1 MKDPYLSYHEGE
13 REVQTRAGVGSE
25 GLGAEEMYRGAM
37 PAGVQRFLSLQQFAA
52 LSTMDADGRLWAS
65 MRSGAPGFLR
75 SLDDHT
81 VEIGGYAHPDDP
93 LPANLA
99 AHGEAG
105 MVVVHL
111 AARHR
116 VRVNGTA
123 SARPDGKIVLTTK
136 QVYGNCP
143 QYIQA
148 RAVVGES
155 ESSAAPGQRG
165 KTLDERQQR
174 WVERADTLFIA
185 TANPGPARMLLIVE
199 GNRGSSESRM
209 ESACCFPTTRATRCS
224 TRWATSLLIRAPAS
238 WFPTSNPAPRC
249 NSQAPHK
256 FCGTIP
262 GWRNLKG
269 RSAWS
274 PSKSSA
280 SSNCPRRRSCALS
293 FRATRR
299 FCAETGLQLH
309 QDFVGAAH
317 DRMLHFLQ
325 IVFHQVEAIDAL
337 FKVL

>member
-37 PAGVQRFLSLQQFAA
+37 PAGVQRFLSLQQLAA

-99 AHGEAG
+99 AHSEAG

-123 SARPDGKIVLTTK
+123 SARPGGKIVLTTK

-148 RAVVGES
+148 RAVVGAS
-155 ESSAAPGQRG
+155 ESSAAPGQRRE
-165 KTLDERQQR
+165 TLDERQR
-174 WVERADTLFIA
+174 LWVERADTLFIA
-185 TANPGPARMLLIVE
+185 TANPGAGADASHRGGKPGFVRVEDGKHLLFPDYA
-199 GNRGSSESRM
+199 GNNMFNSLGNIASY
-209 ESACCFPTTRATRCS
+209 PRAG
-224 TRWATSLLIRAPAS
+224 LLVPDFQSGAA
-238 WFPTSNPAPRC
+238 
-249 NSQAPHK
+249 
-256 FCGTIP
+256 
-262 GWRNLKG
+262 
-269 RSAWS
+269 
-274 PSKSSA
+274 
-280 SSNCPRRRSCALS
+280 
-293 FRATRR
+293 
-299 FCAETGLQLH
+299 LQLSGTA
-309 QDFVGAAH
+309 QILWD
-317 DRMLHFLQ
+317 DPRMAQFEKAQRLVAFEIERVIELPQ
-325 IVFHQVEAIDAL
+325 ATLLRFEFQSYSP
-337 FKVL
+337 VLR